1 MNRFAVVS
9 DIHGNILALEAV
21 VADMADR
28 GVEAVVNLGD
38 NLSGPL
44 WPLET
49 GHFLMQQNWLNIQGN
64 HDWNLLHQDPQ
75 RMSRS
80 DHFAYQHLDNDLRAW
95 LSALVPTLNLPE
107 DILAFHGTPTVK
119 NGYLLETTENGR
131 VRLATP
137 AEISRSL
144 EGAAADLLLCGHSH
158 TPRAVQHKGMLIV
171 NPGSLGCPAYVDN
184 SGSAFVVETGSTHA
198 RYAVLEKRDAGWQVG
213 LISIPY
219 DYQKA
224 VDKAR
229 REDRTD
235 WEIALR
241 TGYMREWDETPFFPP
256 EF

>member
-9 DIHGNILALEAV
+9 DIHGNILALEALL
-21 VADMADR
+21 ADLANR
-28 GVEAVVNLGD
+28 HVEGVVNLGD

-44 WPLET
+44 WPVET
-49 GHFLMQQNWLNIQGN
+49 GRLLMQQPWFNVQGN

-75 RMSRS
+75 KLSRS
-80 DHFAYQHLDNDLRAW
+80 DEYAYQSLDDDLRAW
-95 LSALVPTLNLPE
+95 LNTLAPSLTLPG
-107 DILAFHGTPTVK
+107 DILAFHGTPNVK
-119 NGYLLETTENGR
+119 NGYLLESQENGR

-137 AEISRSL
+137 AEISRNL
-144 EGAAADLLLCGHSH
+144 EGAAASLLLCGHSH

-198 RYAVLEKRDAGWQVG
+198 RYAIVEKCESGWLVEN
-213 LISIPY
+213 LSIPY
-219 DYQKA
+219 DYARA

-229 REDRTD
+229 REDRSD